1 MREMKDPRMKNLT
14 NLVFIKGVFAILTC
28 SILIY
33 FIFKNIVLSLE
44 FIYHKNIKKRL
55 MLHIL
60 FLDSARSTTW
70 KLSKSLDEDSSI
82 DCTTPRRT
90 PKMKRVDYYLEDIQ
104 EALVGPPFKIYVR
117 TTS

>member
-1 MREMKDPRMKNLT
+1 
-14 NLVFIKGVFAILTC
+14 VFAILTC

-33 FIFKNIVLSLE
+33 LIFKNILLSLD
-44 FIYHKNIKKRL
+44 FISHKNIKKRL

-70 KLSKSLDEDSSI
+70 KLSKSLEEDSSI

-90 PKMKRVDYYLEDIQ
+90 AKMKRIDYYLEDIQ
-104 EALVGPPFKIYVR
+104 ETLVGPPFKIYVI

>member
-1 MREMKDPRMKNLT
+1 
-14 NLVFIKGVFAILTC
+14 VFAILTS

-33 FIFKNIVLSLE
+33 FIFKNILLCLE
-44 FIYHKNIKKRL
+44 FISHKKNIKKRL

-60 FLDSARSTTW
+60 FHDSTRSTTW
-70 KLSKSLDEDSSI
+70 KVSMSLEEDSSI
-82 DCTTPRRT
+82 DCTTPRGT
-90 PKMKRVDYYLEDIQ
+90 PKMKRVDYYLKDIQ

>member
-1 MREMKDPRMKNLT
+1 MKT
-14 NLVFIKGVFAILTC
+14 
-28 SILIY
+28 
-33 FIFKNIVLSLE
+33 
-44 FIYHKNIKKRL
+44 IKKRL

-60 FLDSARSTTW
+60 FLDSTRRTTW
-70 KLSKSLDEDSSI
+70 KLSKILEEDSSI

-90 PKMKRVDYYLEDIQ
+90 PKMKRVDYYPEDIQ

>member
-14 NLVFIKGVFAILTC
+14 IFVFIKGVFAILTS
-28 SILIY
+28 SIPIY
-33 FIFKNIVLSLE
+33 FIFKNIPLSLE
-44 FIYHKNIKKRL
+44 FISHKNIKKRL

-70 KLSKSLDEDSSI
+70 KISKSLEEDSSI

-90 PKMKRVDYYLEDIQ
+90 AKTKRVDYYLEDIQ
-104 EALVGPPFKIYVR
+104 ETLVGPPFKIYVR

>member
-1 MREMKDPRMKNLT
+1 
-14 NLVFIKGVFAILTC
+14 
-28 SILIY
+28 
-33 FIFKNIVLSLE
+33 
-44 FIYHKNIKKRL
+44 

-70 KLSKSLDEDSSI
+70 KLSKSLEEDSSI

-90 PKMKRVDYYLEDIQ
+90 PKMKGVDYYLEDIQ

-117 TTS
+117 TIA

>member
-14 NLVFIKGVFAILTC
+14 NLVFIKGVFAILTS

-33 FIFKNIVLSLE
+33 FIFKNIPLSLE
-44 FIYHKNIKKRL
+44 FISHKNIKKRL

-60 FLDSARSTTW
+60 FLDSARGTTW
-70 KLSKSLDEDSSI
+70 KLSKSLEEDSSI

-90 PKMKRVDYYLEDIQ
+90 PKMKRVDYYLEVIQ

-117 TTS
+117 MTS